1 MIEIFKISL
10 IAFMFYALGRKG
22 MIFEFYQRWISK
34 LPDKFNYPL
43 GKCVI
48 CLTGQ
53 VMFWFYLIK
62 YFHTYNLIDHLFF
75 ASAGMFLSVI
85 YNLIYSYLND

>member
-1 MIEIFKISL
+1 MIEIFKMSL
-10 IAFMFYALGRKG
+10 IVFMFYALGRQG
-22 MIFEFYQRWISK
+22 MIFEFWQRRISH
-34 LPDKFNYPL
+34 LPDKISYPL

-62 YFHTYNLIDHLFF
+62 YFHCYNLVDHLFF
-75 ASAGMFLSVI
+75 ASAGMFLSVV
-85 YNLIYSYLND
+85 YNFIYSYLND